1 MQASTPVERQI
12 SPAGQAPSQVGNTD
26 CSQGTGSSTH
36 KQVAVPSGY
45 VSQTG
50 PDHEK
55 RFHVECWLA
64 EELISSGSGASKKQ
78 AEQSAARAALARL
91 RTDEQPTRTG

>member
-1 MQASTPVERQI
+1 MRHPLQELVQAQGEERPVYRH
-12 SPAGQAPSQVGNTD
+12 VL
-26 CSQGTGSSTH
+26 
-36 KQVAVPSGY
+36 
-45 VSQTG
+45 QTG

-64 EELISSGSGASKKQ
+64 DELISSGSGASKKQ